1 VIDLKDRFTELD
13 RMPAPDLDRLIAARA
28 RQLAKVPGALGS
40 EDAGAR
46 RAGTRPVELLA
57 TVAIL
62 ALAVGVAALMQWR
75 LMSPSRQVRPS
86 PSPTPTSLVQAPS
99 AGTVLFSGSACAYKG
114 PPRIWVD
121 HVSVALSNQTARDAH
136 FDFLRLNQGHS
147 YLEFAAHIRE
157 EQQRSQ
163 AGQSSLGY
171 PDFATFLFTD
181 VIKPQETQSLYLPTD
196 VATYV
201 IACIP
206 WNDSQPAGI
215 FAAGPVT
222 VSP

>member
-1 VIDLKDRFTELD
+1 
-13 RMPAPDLDRLIAARA
+13 
-28 RQLAKVPGALGS
+28 
-40 EDAGAR
+40 
-46 RAGTRPVELLA
+46 
-57 TVAIL
+57 
-62 ALAVGVAALMQWR
+62 AVLVQWR
-75 LMSPSRQVRPS
+75 LMGTSRQVRPS
-86 PSPTPTSLVQAPS
+86 PPPTPTSLVQAPS
-99 AGTVLFSGSACAYKG
+99 AGTVVFSGSDCTYKG
-114 PPRIWVD
+114 PQRIWVD

-136 FDFLRLNQGHS
+136 FDFFRLNQEHS
-147 YLEFAAHIRE
+147 YLEFAAHIWE

-181 VIKPQETQSLYLPTD
+181 VIKPQEPQSLYLPTD

-206 WNDSQPAGI
+206 WHDSQPAGL

-222 VSP
+222 VSPCAQCPCGQQMYRFTSSRVR

>member
-13 RMPAPDLDRLIAARA
+13 RMPAPDLDRLIATRA

-40 EDAGAR
+40 EAPGAR

-99 AGTVLFSGSACAYKG
+99 AGTVVF
-114 PPRIWVD
+114 
-121 HVSVALSNQTARDAH
+121 
-136 FDFLRLNQGHS
+136 
-147 YLEFAAHIRE
+147 
-157 EQQRSQ
+157 
-163 AGQSSLGY
+163 
-171 PDFATFLFTD
+171 
-181 VIKPQETQSLYLPTD
+181 
-196 VATYV
+196 
-201 IACIP
+201 
-206 WNDSQPAGI
+206 
-215 FAAGPVT
+215 
-222 VSP
+222 

>member
-1 VIDLKDRFTELD
+1 MDLTDRFTELD

-40 EDAGAR
+40 EDPGAR
-46 RAGTRPVELLA
+46 RAGNRPVELLA

-99 AGTVLFSGSACAYKG
+99 AGTVVFSGSACTYKG
-114 PPRIWVD
+114 PQRIWVD

-136 FDFLRLNQGHS
+136 FDFFRLNQGHS
-147 YLEFAAHIRE
+147 YLDFAADLRDE
-157 EQQRSQ
+157 EQRSKASQ
-163 AGQSSLGY
+163 ATLGY
-171 PDFATFLFTD
+171 GVFDPF
-181 VIKPQETQSLYLPTD
+181 VIP
-196 VATYV
+196 
-201 IACIP
+201 
-206 WNDSQPAGI
+206 
-215 FAAGPVT
+215 
-222 VSP
+222 